1 MKIGYARV
9 STLDQN
15 LDLQIDALNKAGC
28 EKIFTDKI
36 SSSKVHRQGLS
47 DALEYV
53 RRGDTLVVWKL
64 DRLCR
69 NIAELLKVSERL
81 KDNGIE
87 LQSLTESIDT
97 STPTGRM
104 YFTILG
110 AMAQMEREQ
119 IQERVK
125 AGMAAAAKRGRKAGR
140 PKALTPTKKAAAID
154 MLKKGMD
161 YPSVAEV
168 VGVPTSTLYRLL
180 PAATINAMITAE
192 NQE

>member
-15 LDLQIDALNKAGC
+15 LDLQIDALTKAGC

-36 SSSKVHRQGLS
+36 SSSKAHRQGLA
-47 DALEYV
+47 DALDYV
-53 RRGDTLVVWKL
+53 RAGDTLVVWKL

-69 NIAELLKVSERL
+69 NIAELLKVSEKL
-81 KDNGIE
+81 KNNGIE

-110 AMAQMEREQ
+110 AVAQMEREQ

-125 AGMAAAAKRGRKAGR
+125 AGMAAATKRGRKAGR
-140 PKALTPTKKAAAID
+140 PKALTPAKKTAAIEL
-154 MLKKGMD
+154 LKGGMD

-168 VGVPTSTLYRLL
+168 VGVPTSTLYRYL
-180 PAATINAMITAE
+180 PAATIDSMAAND
-192 NQE
+192 